1 MEIHRA
7 GSRPSSE
14 GPGEYFTGR
23 VRLDPVISA
32 PDPARVRVITVTFEP
47 RARTA
52 WHTHPL
58 GQALIVVAG
67 KGRVQTEGG
76 PVQDMLP
83 GDVVWFGPGE
93 RHWHGAAPETGMT
106 HIAIQEA
113 VDGSNVTWLEQVT
126 DAEYAS
132 ES

>member
-7 GSRPSSE
+7 GSRPSSK
-14 GPGEYFTGR
+14 GPSEYFSGC

-58 GQALIVVAG
+58 GQALIVVSG
-67 KGRVQTEGG
+67 KGLVQTEGG
-76 PVQDMLP
+76 PIQDVLP

-113 VDGSNVTWLEQVT
+113 VDGSNVAWLEQVT
-126 DAEYAS
+126 DAEYAG
-132 ES
+132 EC